1 MRVSKNFD
9 RLMSSM
15 TDAAMETGIT
25 ACEHGQRSGGLAANY
40 GRTKLRKTFA
50 LGLHRL
56 WIPPAL
62 KASVNRSLAVIPVSV
77 AAVLHA

>member
-1 MRVSKNFD
+1 
-9 RLMSSM
+9 M
-15 TDAAMETGIT
+15 TDAATRAGVT
-25 ACEHGQRSGGLAANY
+25 ASEHGQRSSGLTANC
-40 GRTKLRKTFA
+40 GQTKLRKAFA

-62 KASVNRSLAVIPVSV
+62 KASVNRSLAVTPALV